1 MAIIQTPQPGQPLDL
16 GYISTM
22 AKAINDLS
30 AEVSVSQS
38 KYLTI
43 DTADN
48 GQQSIRTSDARII
61 GGYYE
66 VANNNTVNAGE
77 DRIFTYSF
85 PSNFQYPPIVTATPI
100 SFKETPAG
108 KDVSVLITSITTSG
122 VRGIVKFNT
131 GGNAFVGINLIIVGI
146 PQISN
151 G

>member
-16 GYISTM
+16 GYIATM

-30 AEVSVSQS
+30 SEVSVSQS

-43 DTADN
+43 DTQDN

-61 GGYYE
+61 GGYAE
-66 VANNNTVNAGE
+66 VANNSTVDPGE
-77 DRIFTYSF
+77 ERTFTYSF
-85 PSNFQYPPIVTATPI
+85 PSDFQYPPIVTATLV
-100 SFKETPAG
+100 SFRDTPAG
-108 KDVSVLITSITTSG
+108 RDPSVIITSITNSA
-122 VRGIVKFNT
+122 VRGKVRFNT
-131 GGNAFVGINLIIVGI
+131 DGNAFVGVNLVIIGI

>member
-16 GYISTM
+16 GYIATM

-43 DTADN
+43 DTKDN
-48 GQQSIRTSDARII
+48 GQQSIRTSDARVI

-77 DRIFTYSF
+77 DRTFTYSF
-85 PSNFQYPPIVTATPI
+85 PSDFQYPPIVTATPI
-100 SFKETPAG
+100 SFRETSAG
-108 KDVSVLITSITTSG
+108 KDVSVLITSITSSA
-122 VRGIVKFNT
+122 VSGIVRFNT
-131 GGNAFVGINLIIVGI
+131 SGNAFVGINLIIIGI